1 MPTRGSKD
9 PNGRALRGRRA
20 HTTFYLLP
28 VSDQSVNP
36 YWAAYNIRA
45 TADGATA
52 AETASNDCL
61 QARFIA
67 TFQDYNFFVWTDT
80 VWAVFNT
87 RCDADSA
94 TAKETLF
101 ENCLQV
107 RTYNLD

>member
-1 MPTRGSKD
+1 MFIGYGYGYPRSLILGGS
-9 PNGRALRGRRA
+9 G
-20 HTTFYLLP
+20 
-28 VSDQSVNP
+28 NP
-36 YWAAYNIRA
+36 YWAAYNVRA
-45 TADGATA
+45 SADGATA

-67 TFQDYNFFVWTDT
+67 TFQNYNFFVWTDT
-80 VWAVFNT
+80 VWAVFNS